1 MIKIEYA
8 RGPGG
13 LPQNYPSRDISTTF
27 NLVLETQ
34 QVDLIICT
42 NAVILKH
49 RALFKDPQRESL
61 SRDTQGHSGLEKNI
75 LLILSLLDK
84 TQIVNF
90 FLYFCLSTFSCSKSC
105 RSKGSFSQLVDLEEP
120 WGLKSTVDGRHS
132 IQLPAQGHTHLM
144 GNMTLWEGWSM
155 EGMMLRQHLNR
166 CGWG

>member
-49 RALFKDPQRESL
+49 RALLKTPKENCYPETHKDTLVWR
-61 SRDTQGHSGLEKNI
+61 KI
-75 LLILSLLDK
+75 
-84 TQIVNF
+84 
-90 FLYFCLSTFSCSKSC
+90 
-105 RSKGSFSQLVDLEEP
+105 SFSSCPFLIKP
-120 WGLKSTVDGRHS
+120 KS
-132 IQLPAQGHTHLM
+132 
-144 GNMTLWEGWSM
+144 
-155 EGMMLRQHLNR
+155 
-166 CGWG
+166 